1 MGQAPRILRAIPQ
14 GTITRPEQGIPVV
27 AILRWH
33 YGENSEVSATA
44 TAWTRTEVEITWTT
58 PWGDQRQDWIP
69 ADQVRREQP
78 SAEPVPDHGQSSP
91 RPGVG
96 GPPRPDRPPTS
107 AGLKKNNR
115 W

>member
-14 GTITRPEQGIPVV
+14 GPITRPEQGIPVV

-33 YGENSEVSATA
+33 HGQNSEVSATA

-58 PWGDQRQDWIP
+58 PWGDQREDWIP
-69 ADQVRREQP
+69 AGQVRRERP
-78 SAEPVPDHGQSSP
+78 SADPHDQPNPALRGWRGRPSP
-91 RPGVG
+91 AE
-96 GPPRPDRPPTS
+96 RPPTS
-107 AGLKKNNR
+107 SGLKKNNR